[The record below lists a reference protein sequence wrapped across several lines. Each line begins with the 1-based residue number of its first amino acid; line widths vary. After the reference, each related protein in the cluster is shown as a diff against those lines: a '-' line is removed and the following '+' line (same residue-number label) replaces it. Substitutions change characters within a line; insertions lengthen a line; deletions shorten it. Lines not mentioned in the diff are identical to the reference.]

1 MISDKNTNKIY
12 FSEKLKVDYP
22 KVCMSIESVLNSNN
36 VSYEFLPKTKEIW
49 ARDYMPI
56 QVSKGKFVEFRY
68 DPDYLQ
74 GKYKGYRDLKTYPD
88 IVCNE
93 LGIETIKSDIILDG
107 GNVIKSDNCVILTD
121 KIVVENKHSYKKD
134 ELLERLSELFDFA
147 KIILIPWDKKEKYG
161 HSDGVVRFIDNERVL
176 VSEIYEK
183 DEKLIRRLKDNGL
196 KPEFL
201 RVKIKRQN
209 KFNWAYINF
218 LQTKDLIIVPKFN
231 TGEDK
236 NALEAISRHYTGYK
250 IAQVE
255 MNEIASMGGALNCI
269 SWSINE

>member
-1 MISDKNTNKIY
+1 MISENKTNKIY
-12 FSEKLKVDYP
+12 FSNKLKEDFP
-22 KVCMSIESVLNSNN
+22 NVCKSIEKVLNSFNCK
-36 VSYEFLPKTKEIW
+36 YAFLPKTKDIW

-93 LGIETIKSDIILDG
+93 LGVETIKSDIILDG

-121 KIVVENKHSYKKD
+121 KIVVENKHTYKKD
-134 ELLERLSELFDFA
+134 ELLSKLSELFDFA

-183 DEKLIRRLKDNGL
+183 DEKLIRRLKENGL
-196 KPEFL
+196 KPEIL

-231 TGEDK
+231 TEEDK
-236 NALEAISRHYTGYK
+236 KAIEVISSYFKGYK

-255 MNEIASMGGALNCI
+255 MSEIATMGGALNCI
-269 SWSINE
+269 SWSINV

>member
-36 VSYEFLPKTKEIW
+36 VSYEFLPKTKDIW

-121 KIVVENKHSYKKD
+121 KIVVENH
-134 ELLERLSELFDFA
+134 
-147 KIILIPWDKKEKYG
+147 
-161 HSDGVVRFIDNERVL
+161 
-176 VSEIYEK
+176 
-183 DEKLIRRLKDNGL
+183 
-196 KPEFL
+196 
-201 RVKIKRQN
+201 
-209 KFNWAYINF
+209 
-218 LQTKDLIIVPKFN
+218 
-231 TGEDK
+231 
-236 NALEAISRHYTGYK
+236 
-250 IAQVE
+250 
-255 MNEIASMGGALNCI
+255 
-269 SWSINE
+269 

>member
-1 MISDKNTNKIY
+1 MLSDKNTNKIY
-12 FSEKLKVDYP
+12 FSEKLKVNYP
-22 KVCMSIESVLNSNN
+22 TVCLSIENVLNSYNIP
-36 VSYEFLPKTKEIW
+36 YDFLPKTKDIW

-56 QVSKGKFVEFRY
+56 QVSKEKFIEFRY

-93 LGIETIKSDIILDG
+93 LGIKTIKSDIILDG
-107 GNVIKSDNCVILTD
+107 GNVIKSENCVILTD
-121 KIVVENKHSYKKD
+121 KIVVENKHTYEKD
-134 ELLERLSELFDFA
+134 ELLERLSELFEFA

-183 DEKLIRRLKDNGL
+183 DEKLIRRLNENGL

-218 LQTKDLIIVPKFN
+218 LQIKDLIIVPKFN
-231 TGEDK
+231 TEEDK
-236 NALEAISRHYTGYK
+236 NALEVISRYYTGYK

-255 MNEIASMGGALNCI
+255 MSEIASMGGALNCI
-269 SWSINE
+269 SWSI